1 MDSLNQI
8 EIQNIRHICGHS
20 TNFCDKITYFKT
32 LTQDQNIT
40 EVLDSL
46 CTACTTL
53 KSELTNML

>member
-20 TNFCDKITYFKT
+20 KSFSDKIDYFKT

-40 EVLDSL
+40 EVLDNLSTT
-46 CTACTTL
+46 CTSI
-53 KSELTNML
+53 KSELSNML

>member
-20 TNFCDKITYFKT
+20 KSFCDKINYFKT

-40 EVLDSL
+40 EVLDNL
-46 CTACTTL
+46 CTTCTNL
-53 KSELTNML
+53 KSELSNML